1 MVQRSDAGSS
11 RRGAQLLIEAAGGNL
26 GTGPRDRRERDPKA
40 VLRSGRLQ
48 AAGVSKRTRV
58 TKLSSRMSLKMTA
71 VNIEIALVGLV
82 VGTIVGL
89 TGVGGA
95 SIMTPLL
102 ILVLGINP
110 LVAVG
115 TDLLYSVPTK
125 LYGAFLHNKQG
136 TVKPEI
142 VKALLLGGLPASLV
156 GLAIL
161 FWLRHHVDVKAVE
174 LWTRHA
180 IGFVLFIAAAVVI
193 IQPFIRRRAV
203 PMTSENFEWRPGERA
218 RVIAIGAVVG
228 VIVTATSIGSG
239 SVTLPLLALTLPLV
253 GLSQLVGS
261 DIAFAAF
268 LIPAAALGRW
278 SMGDVN
284 LSLVFTLLLGSLPG
298 VYIGSKLCG
307 RMSQKWLRP
316 AVALTLAFV
325 GTRLI

>member
-1 MVQRSDAGSS
+1 MWVNVEIV
-11 RRGAQLLIEAAGGNL
+11 LI
-26 GTGPRDRRERDPKA
+26 
-40 VLRSGRLQ
+40 
-48 AAGVSKRTRV
+48 
-58 TKLSSRMSLKMTA
+58 
-71 VNIEIALVGLV
+71 GLI

-102 ILVLGINP
+102 ILVLRINP

-136 TVKPEI
+136 TVNPEI
-142 VKALLLGGLPASLV
+142 VKALLWGGLPASLV
-156 GLAIL
+156 GLATL
-161 FWLRHHVDVKAVE
+161 FWLRHHVDVKAIEV
-174 LWTRHA
+174 WTRHA
-180 IGFVLFIAAAVVI
+180 IGFVLFVAAAVI
-193 IQPFIRRRAV
+193 IVQPFIKRRYV
-203 PMTSENFEWRPGERA
+203 PMDTFAWRPHQRA

-228 VIVTATSIGSG
+228 LIVTATSIGSG
-239 SVTLPLLALTLPLV
+239 SVTLPLLTLALPFV
-253 GLSQLVGS
+253 GLSQLIGS

-268 LIPAAALGRW
+268 LIPAAAAGRW

-284 LSLVFTLLLGSLPG
+284 LPLVLKLLIGSLPG

-307 RMSQKWLRP
+307 RLNQTWLRP
-316 AVALTLAFV
+316 AVAVTLVFV